1 MKCISFDSLYFMT
14 FGQIKKTLRLIQID
28 CNINPEFSSLTTS
41 VKGDSGYGYYQEE
54 RNCRMGQTNKSI

>member
-1 MKCISFDSLYFMT
+1 MT

-54 RNCRMGQTNKSI
+54 RNYRMGQTNKSI